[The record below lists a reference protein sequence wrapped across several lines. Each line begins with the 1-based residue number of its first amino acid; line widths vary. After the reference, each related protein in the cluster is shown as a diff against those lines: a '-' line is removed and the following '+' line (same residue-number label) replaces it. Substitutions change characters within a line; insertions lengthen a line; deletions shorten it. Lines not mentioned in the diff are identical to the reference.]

1 MRSSNGRAAGWP
13 SLLACPTIPHTMAP
27 LGPPEANRCDILRT
41 VRRRI
46 AFIDYFATHYRRRL
60 YEELAQRMEVD
71 FYFFADERER
81 YWNRKIPLVEAGE
94 FRRVELRR
102 YRVAGEA
109 VMPGLALEL
118 SSRRYDA
125 VVKSLNGKL
134 MLPVVYLAS
143 RARDVPFVLWTGMW
157 HHPGTTF
164 HRLTRPLTEQI
175 YRSSG
180 AIVAYGEHVKRFV
193 GETAG
198 VDPSKVYVAGQAVE
212 PEPFTSV
219 RPSRNG
225 SAEVLFVGQFEE
237 RKGLADLLDAF
248 LAMPDLPATLRL
260 AGNGSLEPEVT
271 RRAAKD
277 RRVELVG
284 YVPQE
289 RLPEQLARAR
299 CLVLPS
305 ITTALD
311 REPWGLVVNEAM
323 HAGVPVIAT
332 DAVGA
337 AAGGLVQDGR
347 NGFVV
352 PERNPPALA
361 DAIQRLA
368 VEPGLAAR
376 LGDQARRDVE
386 RFSHSA
392 MADAFEAAVE
402 HAVAAAAARRPRLS
416 P

>member
-1 MRSSNGRAAGWP
+1 
-13 SLLACPTIPHTMAP
+13 MASC
-27 LGPPEANRCDILRT
+27 ER

-46 AFIDYFATHYRRRL
+46 AFIDYFATHYRKRL
-60 YEELAQRMEVD
+60 YEELARRTEAD
-71 FYFFADERER
+71 FYFYADERER
-81 YWNRKIPLVEAGE
+81 YWNRKIPLVDAGD

-102 YRVAGEA
+102 WRIAGEA
-109 VMPGLALEL
+109 VMPGLAMAL
-118 SSRRYDA
+118 SGRRYDA
-125 VVKSLNGKL
+125 VIKSLNGRL
-134 MLPVVYLAS
+134 MLPLVHLTS
-143 RARDVPFVLWTGMW
+143 RARGVPFVLWTGMW
-157 HHPGTTF
+157 HHPRTAF
-164 HRLTRPLTEQI
+164 HRLSHPLTNHV
-175 YRSSG
+175 YRSAG

-193 GETAG
+193 
-198 VDPSKVYVAGQAVE
+198 VDSGGIDPAKVYVAGQAVE
-212 PEPFTSV
+212 PERFRAL
-219 RPSRNG
+219 RPARNG
-225 SAEVLFVGQFEE
+225 QAEVLFVGQFEE

-248 LAMPDLPATLRL
+248 SAMPNLRATLRL
-260 AGNGSLEPEVT
+260 AGNGSLEPEVK
-271 RRAAKD
+271 RRAGED

-284 YVPQE
+284 HVPQD
-289 RLPEQLARAR
+289 RLPEQLARSR

-352 PERNPPALA
+352 PERSPAALA
-361 DAIQRLA
+361 RAIHRLA

-376 LGDQARRDVE
+376 LGDQARIDVE

-402 HAVAAAAARRPRLS
+402 HAIAVRARS
-416 P
+416 GAGT